1 MKEISVKEAITEFEE
16 FSKSM
21 LTSIKFAV
29 NDTQFKFK
37 PSSVAINFLKVYYL
51 VALCLPHIIYFRG
64 SFTANPAWNTVLYIV
79 FISGGILTSLLFAVF
94 FPLNEIVIDKLTKEI
109 ILIPKD
115 AIGRYLQKRK
125 YFKIEE
131 ISEISH
137 LEIKTKSKTE
147 VYLTLVLKK
156 GKTERLFAMSNWE
169 NVTKIKAAFSALV
182 FNKNIPYD
190 DSHEAS
196 VQFDE
201 KIEKLKNEKDG
212 ETSNLPFIVLLIA
225 LFSLIVGFFVYLA
238 LGKMNNYCAQ
248 VDSLQPVILKY
259 WAICMAVFAVPLIFA
274 SRTPYQIRRK
284 ASSKTIIVLGSMAM
298 LGFYLL
304 CFGLIYFL
312 NVKLDKSTPVQN
324 EATVVDAYYSSGSK
338 SSSGKYSTVIQLEGS
353 TDKIEITHR
362 DIHLHQ
368 NLTQKVKIS
377 VFEGYFKK
385 KWLRIED

>member
-1 MKEISVKEAITEFEE
+1 MKEISVKDAIATFEE

-29 NDTQFKFK
+29 NDTQFKFI
-37 PSSVAINFLKVYYL
+37 PSSVAITFLKVYYL
-51 VALCLPHIIYFRG
+51 VALSLPHIIYFTG
-64 SFTANPAWNTVLYIV
+64 SFTEHTIGNTFLYIV
-79 FISGGILTSLLFAVF
+79 FTSVGIITSLLFALF

-115 AIGRYLQKRK
+115 AIGRYLQKKK

-137 LEIKTKSKTE
+137 LEIKSKSKTE
-147 VYLTLVLKK
+147 VYLTIVPKQ
-156 GKTERLFAMSNWE
+156 GKTERLFVMSNWE

-190 DSHEAS
+190 DSNEAS

-201 KIEKLKNEKDG
+201 KIEQLKNEKDG
-212 ETSNLPFIVLLIA
+212 ENSNLPFIVLLIA
-225 LFSLIVGFFVYLA
+225 LFSLIVGFFVYLT
-238 LGKMNNYCAQ
+238 LGKMNNYCAP

-259 WAICMAVFAVPLIFA
+259 WAICMAVFAVPLFFA

-284 ASSKTIIVLGSMAM
+284 ANSKTIIVLGSIAM

-312 NVKLDKSTPVQN
+312 NVKLDKSTPLQT

-338 SSSGKYSTVIQLEGS
+338 SSSGKYVLTIQLEGA
-353 TDKIEITHR
+353 TDKIEIKHR
-362 DIHLHQ
+362 DIQLHQ
-368 NLTQKVKIS
+368 NLGAKIKVA

-385 KWLRIED
+385 KWLRIEN

>member
-1 MKEISVKEAITEFEE
+1 MKEISTKEAIIEFEE

-21 LTSIKFAV
+21 FTSIKFAV

-37 PSSVAINFLKVYYL
+37 PSSAAIYL
-51 VALCLPHIIYFRG
+51 LTVFYIVALSLPHIIYFRG
-64 SFTANPAWNTVLYIV
+64 SFTESATVNTFLYIL
-79 FISGGILTSLLFAVF
+79 FASGGIITSLLIALFL
-94 FPLNEIVIDKLTKEI
+94 PLHEIVIDKLTKEV

-115 AIGRYLQKRK
+115 SIGRYLQKKK

-131 ISEISH
+131 ISEINH

-147 VYLTLVLKK
+147 VYLTLVPKK

-190 DSHEAS
+190 DSQEPS
-196 VQFDE
+196 VQFDK
-201 KIEKLKNEKDG
+201 KIEHLKNEKDG
-212 ETSNLPFIVLLIA
+212 ETSYLPFIVLLIA

-274 SRTPYQIRRK
+274 SRTPYQVRRK

-324 EATVVDAYYSSGSK
+324 EATIVDAYYSSGSK
-338 SSSGKYSTVIQLEGS
+338 SSSGKYSIVIQLEGS
-353 TDKIEITHR
+353 TNKIEITHR

-368 NLTQKVKIS
+368 NLTQKVKVA

-385 KWLRIED
+385 KWLQIED